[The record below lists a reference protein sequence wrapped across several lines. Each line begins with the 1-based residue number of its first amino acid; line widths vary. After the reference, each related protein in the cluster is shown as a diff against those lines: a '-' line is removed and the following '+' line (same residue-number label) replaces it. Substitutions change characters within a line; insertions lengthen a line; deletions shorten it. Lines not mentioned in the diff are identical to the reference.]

1 MSRNRTRRALGSREE
16 PTNLEKF
23 LPNGLLDRR
32 SRIIRAV
39 CRLIEERGAMSTSVS
54 DIAREAKMSVPHL
67 LYYFRSKEA
76 LLDEV
81 FNSFSTSLLSRIT
94 SDRSANLSAEEQ
106 CQLLAD
112 NMFLESAQPGLDE
125 AIIFE
130 MIAYAVHSRGFRR
143 TQQKHTTKVTNYL
156 RRFFEQTPR
165 TGFSAEESAV
175 LVSQEK
181 PTSLPSSE
189 VPVAL
194 ITSTPAPPFPAI
206 VFHSDV
212 NAPPITVLDEP
223 RSTRTPSPEF
233 PRAQLNCSIPAPVTR
248 FMN

>member
-1 MSRNRTRRALGSREE
+1 MSRNRVKKAVGSREE

-23 LPNGLLDRR
+23 LPGGFLDRR

-54 DIAREAKMSVPHL
+54 DIAREAKMTVPHL
-67 LYYFRSKEA
+67 LYYFRNKEA

-81 FNSFSTSLLSRIT
+81 FNSFSASLLSRIT
-94 SDRSANLSAEEQ
+94 SDWSANLSAEEQ

-112 NMFLESAQPGLDE
+112 NMFLESAQPALDE

-130 MIAYAVHSRGFRR
+130 MIAYAVHSRGFKR
-143 TQQKHTTKVTNYL
+143 TQQKHTERVINYL

-175 LVSQEK
+175 LVSSLWIGTMVVSFFHQSMTRRQARELFRRAIRHLAGIEDRAPTEK
-181 PTSLPSSE
+181 PGQGKARLGKSRPLRRRGYQME
-189 VPVAL
+189 
-194 ITSTPAPPFPAI
+194 
-206 VFHSDV
+206 
-212 NAPPITVLDEP
+212 E
-223 RSTRTPSPEF
+223 R
-233 PRAQLNCSIPAPVTR
+233 VT
-248 FMN
+248 

>member
-1 MSRNRTRRALGSREE
+1 LGSREE

-23 LPNGLLDRR
+23 LPGGLLDRR
-32 SRIIRAV
+32 STIIRAV

-54 DIAREAKMSVPHL
+54 DIAREAKMTVPHL

-81 FNSFSTSLLSRIT
+81 FNSFSASLFSRIT
-94 SDRSANLSAEEQ
+94 ADRSASLSAEEQ

-112 NMFLESAQPGLDE
+112 NMFLESAQPALDE

-143 TQQKHTTKVTNYL
+143 TQQKHTEKVVNYL

-165 TGFSAEESAV
+165 TGFSAEDRAL
-175 LVSQEK
+175 LVSSLWIGIMVVSFFHQSMTRRQARDLFRRAILHLAGIEDRSRPEK
-181 PTSLPSSE
+181 RGGGKAGPGKSRSLRRRAYR
-189 VPVAL
+189 V
-194 ITSTPAPPFPAI
+194 
-206 VFHSDV
+206 V
-212 NAPPITVLDEP
+212 NAS
-223 RSTRTPSPEF
+223 ST
-233 PRAQLNCSIPAPVTR
+233 
-248 FMN
+248 